1 MVMKR
6 LFSVIILLVV
16 ALSAMAQR
24 EPIPFNGLLIGSDG
38 KPARSVRVYVND
50 PDKYAQT
57 DRKGRFGLTNVQP
70 TDTLHIRY
78 EKCDYLIPVNGKRS
92 MKIRI
97 HNVDQFESEESQS
110 LLDYGMSYVGQ
121 REYVG
126 YNSRITGEEL
136 MATGCTDIPSA
147 LSGMIPGLTVD
158 QDFETGAYRITIRGA
173 AYHENSAPLYIV
185 DDMEHKSI
193 DHIQLNQVA
202 YVIVMKDAAMYGVRG
217 ANGAIVVRTK
227 SAETVRMN

>member
-1 MVMKR
+1 MKR
-6 LFSVIILLVV
+6 LFSLLMALLLVAPLV
-16 ALSAMAQR
+16 AQE
-24 EPIPFNGLLIGSDG
+24 EPVPFNGLLLGHDG
-38 KPARSVRVYVND
+38 KPARGVRVYVSN
-50 PDKYAQT
+50 PEKYAQT
-57 DRKGRFGLTNVQP
+57 DRKGRFGLTNVKP
-70 TDTLHIRY
+70 TDTLHVRY

-92 MKIRI
+92 MQIRI
-97 HNVDQFESEESQS
+97 YNTDKFESEESQS

-147 LSGMIPGLTVD
+147 LSGMIPGLSVD

-185 DDMEHKSI
+185 DEMEQKSI

-202 YVIVMKDAAMYGVRG
+202 YVVVMKDAAMYGVRG
-217 ANGAIVVRTK
+217 GNGAIVVRTK
-227 SAETVRMN
+227 SAETVRPN